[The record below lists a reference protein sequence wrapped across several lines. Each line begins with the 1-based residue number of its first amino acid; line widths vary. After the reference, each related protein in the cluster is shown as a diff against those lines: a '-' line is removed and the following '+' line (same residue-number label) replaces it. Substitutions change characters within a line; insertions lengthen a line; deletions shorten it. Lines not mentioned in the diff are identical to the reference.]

1 MDSHQLRAFVTVAE
15 ELHFGRAAE
24 RLHLAQSYLSRTIKA
39 LEGDLGAALFLRTT
53 RRVELTP
60 AGAALLGRAPRMLA
74 EEQEA
79 RIAVAAAQEGRF
91 GRIRLGFAGPSAHQ
105 AVGTLAR
112 AVRERHPLV
121 DLEFQ
126 PGRYGASAVADL
138 RDGDS
143 DLVLARFVE
152 APAGV
157 ASRPIATD
165 RFVLALPEGHRL
177 ARGGPVRLTDLR
189 DEPFVVLPESFGSA
203 VRAILVTH
211 CQTLG
216 FTPRFAQTS
225 PDTWTSI
232 ALVAAGAGLH
242 FTSASAVSTLPL
254 DGVHIADVADPLPS
268 VTVYLIWRTDDEAPA
283 LLRVLDTA
291 AEVLPTPNR
300 RDL

>member
-24 RLHLAQSYLSRTIKA
+24 RLHLAQPYLSRTIKA
-39 LEGDLGAALFLRTT
+39 LEEDLAAALFARTT

-60 AGAALLGRAPRMLA
+60 AGAALLERAQRMLA
-74 EEQEA
+74 GEQETRA
-79 RIAVAAAQEGRF
+79 AVTAAQEGRI

-112 AVRERHPLV
+112 AVRERHPLI

-138 RDGDS
+138 RSRDS
-143 DLVLARFVE
+143 DLVLARFTE
-152 APAGV
+152 APPDV

-177 ARGGPVRLTDLR
+177 AAGGPVRLTDLR
-189 DEPFVVLPESFGSA
+189 DEPFVAFPESFGSA

-211 CQTLG
+211 CQAVG

-242 FTSASAVSTLPL
+242 FTSASAVATLPL
-254 DGVHIADVADPLPS
+254 DGVRITDVADALPA
-268 VTVYLIWRTDDEAPA
+268 VTVYLIWRSDDETPA
-283 LLRVLDTA
+283 LRRVLDTA

-300 RDL
+300 RDP